1 MVKEFTFKN
10 KKYIF
15 DVEYWDKEY
24 KKESLLINTLEF
36 QLNQF
41 EYLFEIRDYTTIKNR
56 INNMLKWGG
65 LKEIK

>member
-15 DVEYWDKEY
+15 DEEYWDKEY
-24 KKESLLINTLEF
+24 KKENLLINTLEF

-41 EYLFEIRDYTTIKNR
+41 EYLFEMRDYSTIKNR

>member
-41 EYLFEIRDYTTIKNR
+41 EYLFEIRDYITIKNR